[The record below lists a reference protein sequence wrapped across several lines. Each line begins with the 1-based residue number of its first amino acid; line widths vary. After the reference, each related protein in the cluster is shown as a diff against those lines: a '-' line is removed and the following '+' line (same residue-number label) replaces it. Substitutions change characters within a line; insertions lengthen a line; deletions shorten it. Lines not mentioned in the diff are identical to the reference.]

1 MLGKQK
7 QVFLFFAILQ
17 NIQANLTYL
26 LKLLYGGF
34 IFSVS
39 LIKVYQI

>member
-17 NIQANLTYL
+17 NTQANLTYI
-26 LKLLYGGF
+26 LKLL
-34 IFSVS
+34 
-39 LIKVYQI
+39 